1 MKSNFKNQKVL
12 VRVDFNVPMTS
23 DHKVSDNTRIVK
35 AMPTLN
41 YILDN
46 GGSLILISHLGRPTK
61 SLDENGN
68 INVEKFTLRYMI
80 PELEAQFGKKVD
92 FAADC

>member
-23 DHKVSDNTRIVK
+23 DHKISDNTRIVK

-41 YILDN
+41 YILEN

-61 SLDENGN
+61 AWMRMEISMLKNSLSD
-68 INVEKFTLRYMI
+68 T
-80 PELEAQFGKKVD
+80 
-92 FAADC
+92 